1 MVLDMIPGIITHGII
16 VHIIPGIVL
25 TGIVR
30 IIGVFT
36 QTGIPHGIMAV
47 GAGVHLTAGVVA
59 TTATAGAAVT
69 TAVIMEATMA
79 AVTMVVAGDIT
90 TTMVTDLIVTEIRTV
105 AHRHVRGLT
114 TQVAAHPVR
123 VPLSHRPEEVLH
135 YGQTPE
141 VLH

>member
-47 GAGVHLTAGVVA
+47 GAGVHLTAGVA
-59 TTATAGAAVT
+59 TTAT
-69 TAVIMEATMA
+69 TAVIMEATMVA
-79 AVTMVVAGDIT
+79 EATMAEAGDIT
-90 TTMVTDLIVTEIRTV
+90 TTMATDLIVTAIRTV
-105 AHRHVRGLT
+105 ARRHVRGLT
-114 TQVAAHPVR
+114 MQVPAHPVR